1 MTGYSLHVGLNVV
14 DTSCYI
20 PAPTV
25 LAGCVNDANDMEAL
39 ASGEGFRTRKLLD
52 AQATSTAVLSA
63 LDSLAHTAVDGDIA
77 FISFSGHG
85 GQIRDNT
92 GDEDDGLDETWCLY
106 DRQVLDDELYLKWS
120 QFCAGV
126 RIVVLSDSCHSGTVA
141 RSILAI
147 ATREALLRNPLG
159 EEYWPTDV
167 HVPKLQPRMM
177 APSVAAADSVRRR
190 ELYDVAKSVAGSTR
204 STDIAAELILISG
217 CQDNQLS
224 SDGDVNGLFTE
235 TLLRVWANA
244 SFSGDYRS
252 FHSAI
257 VRRMPMDQTPN
268 FYTVGTVSAA
278 FQAQRPFTLT
288 APTLSVPVDP
298 GGWGEPET
306 GTARRT
312 LRQGDNGPDV
322 RYLQQKLVDGGAW
335 LSVDGQFG
343 PATANAVRGFQSSH
357 GLTVDGVVG
366 PATWAALEGGSGGGS
381 GGSGGW
387 EEPSGGNSGGGNSG
401 GWNGGWSDPS
411 GGSGNQSGGNS
422 GGWGDPSGGSGNQG
436 GGSSGGG
443 GNQGGGSSGGWGG
456 NSGNQG
462 GGTQTQARPTLR
474 RGSTG
479 EHVKYLQ
486 QRLSDHGYWLTPDG
500 QFGPG
505 TESQVRSFQRSNG
518 LSADGVVGPQ
528 TWAALG

>member
-14 DTSCYI
+14 DTTCYI

-25 LAGCVNDANDMEAL
+25 LAGCVNDANDMERL

-52 AQATSTAVLSA
+52 AQATSVNVLGA
-63 LDSLAHTAVDGDIA
+63 LDSLAATTVAGDIA
-77 FISFSGHG
+77 FVSFSGHG

-92 GDEDDGLDETWCLY
+92 DDEDDGQDETWCLY

-120 QFCAGV
+120 QFCPGV

-159 EEYWPTDV
+159 EEYWPDEV
-167 HVPKLQPRMM
+167 HVPRLQPRMM
-177 APSVAAADSVRRR
+177 APSVAAADSARRR
-190 ELYDVAKSVAGSTR
+190 ELYDVAKAVAGTTR

-257 VRRMPMDQTPN
+257 VRRMPSDQTPN
-268 FYTVGTVSAA
+268 FYTVGTVTAG
-278 FQAQRPFTLT
+278 FQAQRPFTIT
-288 APTLSVPVDP
+288 APAPSAPVDP
-298 GGWGEPET
+298 GGWGDPT
-306 GTARRT
+306 PQPGTSRRT
-312 LRQGDNGPDV
+312 LRQGDSGEDV
-322 RYLQQKLVDGGAW
+322 RYLQQKLVEGGAW
-335 LSVDGQFG
+335 LTVDGKFG
-343 PATANAVRGFQSSH
+343 PATANAVRGFQSAH

-366 PATWAALEGGSGGGS
+366 PATWEALDDGSSGGS
-381 GGSGGW
+381 GGSGGG
-387 EEPSGGNSGGGNSG
+387 EEPGGN
-401 GWNGGWSDPS
+401 
-411 GGSGNQSGGNS
+411 SGGNS
-422 GGWGDPSGGSGNQG
+422 GGWGDTGGN
-436 GGSSGGG
+436 SGGG
-443 GNQGGGSSGGWGG
+443 GGNSGGWGETGGGSGGG
-456 NSGNQG
+456 NSGGGGSGGWDGGWEDPSGGQG
-462 GGTQTQARPTLR
+462 GGGGGSGTAPQTRPTIR

-479 EHVKYLQ
+479 EHVRYLQ
-486 QRLSDHGYWLTPDG
+486 QRLSELGYWLSVDG

-518 LSADGVVGPQ
+518 LSADGVVGPA